1 MFNMKFHKKMLE
13 IDAAA
18 ETDRIVSALRKNVR
32 LMRRYGAV
40 LGISGGIDSS
50 VVLALCVR
58 AFGREKV
65 VAIMMPEKDSDP
77 ESEQIARRLAG
88 HFGVNPTLEG
98 LTPILDGFGCYP
110 RRDEA
115 IRRVFPDYNSAAGYK
130 AKIVLPQNL
139 LDEGT
144 LNVFTLVVITPDG
157 NELRKQLPVREFL
170 QIVAASNFK
179 QRTRMSMVYYHAEV
193 NNYAVIGTANKNEHD
208 QGFFV
213 KYGDG
218 LHVHAAIA
226 IFHEKSLVMF
236 ILVRGSD
243 YGVLPRFRMI
253 IKRAHSR
260 ALLEIARGDNLEHF
274 TRRQRLGLLLAIGS
288 DNCNGKNI
296 QRIGFEEVLRQDN
309 LRLVTLGSIEFGK
322 YAPNRVVTPMITIKS
337 LQRCR
342 DVFKQRLDVKLGRQF
357 ARVCF
362 TNRIGIFVWHHYRDY
377 SLGGKSPHSKGQD
390 HSRINAT
397 ADAHDRSSPHIL
409 AHGLLKK
416 RYDPLRLTSRIESQ
430 GLFGE
435 THTGLLRIPLF
446 NLHIFTRSLADSGS
460 LRLKSFTK
468 SWCVSWVERMPA
480 SAMSSVSP
488 IPAPLSILHTSC
500 SMGAYLNKP
509 TSLMLSGV
517 SNSRTYSGELSLK
530 KLRWTGAR

>member
-65 VAIMMPEKDSDP
+65 VAIIMPEKDSDP

-88 HFGVNPTLEG
+88 HFGVNPTLEV

-144 LNVFTLVVITPDG
+144 LNVFTLVVITPYG

-179 QRTRMSMVYYHAEV
+179 QRTRMSMLYYHAEV

-218 LHVHAAIA
+218 GVDIKAIGHLYKTQVYQLA
-226 IFHEKSLVMF
+226 EYL
-236 ILVRGSD
+236 
-243 YGVLPRFRMI
+243 GVLKEIRMRPPTTDTYSAPCTQEEFFFRLPFELMDALWYAQEHRVP
-253 IKRAHSR
+253 KADVAEGLGLSEMQVERAFDHLSQKSR
-260 ALLEIARGDNLEHF
+260 A
-274 TRRQRLGLLLAIGS
+274 
-288 DNCNGKNI
+288 
-296 QRIGFEEVLRQDN
+296 
-309 LRLVTLGSIEFGK
+309 
-322 YAPNRVVTPMITIKS
+322 
-337 LQRCR
+337 
-342 DVFKQRLDVKLGRQF
+342 
-357 ARVCF
+357 
-362 TNRIGIFVWHHYRDY
+362 TNY
-377 SLGGKSPHSKGQD
+377 L
-390 HSRINAT
+390 
-397 ADAHDRSSPHIL
+397 
-409 AHGLLKK
+409 
-416 RYDPLRLTSRIESQ
+416 
-430 GLFGE
+430 
-435 THTGLLRIPLF
+435 
-446 NLHIFTRSLADSGS
+446 
-460 LRLKSFTK
+460 
-468 SWCVSWVERMPA
+468 RMP
-480 SAMSSVSP
+480 
-488 IPAPLSILHTSC
+488 PL
-500 SMGAYLNKP
+500 
-509 TSLMLSGV
+509 
-517 SNSRTYSGELSLK
+517 EL
-530 KLRWTGAR
+530 A